1 MKPIA
6 KVDIFMAGTDSFGLD
21 RGGLIAAAALLNKC
35 GFSVAQ
41 SS

>member
-21 RGGLIAAAALLNKC
+21 RGGLIASALLNKF
-35 GFSVAQ
+35 GFSVSQ
-41 SS
+41 LS